1 MLLFGPIGTS
11 SSSSQFRLKYPN
23 TRLNDPS
30 GFSSHP
36 SYAGTT
42 FWPVRTTWALVGE
55 NPARTT
61 ATTASTPHASARG
74 RESLMPALTMFDLPQ
89 LLNQPNDRLEISRCR
104 LQIRLRTQST
114 TNRHSAACHQNPLL
128 LPAPDRRDRDLAVAT
143 QRTAQYCLSAG
154 QMESLPSLGHL
165 LLELFVGQGHGLPD
179 VDQHVVNRAVGKSG
193 AVWG

>member
-55 NPARTT
+55 NPAKTT
-61 ATTASTPHASARG
+61 AATASTPHASASG
-74 RESLMPALTMFDLPQ
+74 RESPMPAFTMFDLPE
-89 LLNQPNDRLEISRCR
+89 LPQPTETTGWRFHVADCMSDCARHLQQIGTLQPTIKIRYCR
-104 LQIRLRTQST
+104 W
-114 TNRHSAACHQNPLL
+114 
-128 LPAPDRRDRDLAVAT
+128 LPAVAT
-143 QRTAQYCLSAG
+143 G
-154 QMESLPSLGHL
+154 IL
-165 LLELFVGQGHGLPD
+165 L
-179 VDQHVVNRAVGKSG
+179 
-193 AVWG
+193 

>member
-55 NPARTT
+55 NPAKTT
-61 ATTASTPHASARG
+61 ATTASTPHASASG
-74 RESLMPALTMFDLPQ
+74 RESLMPAFTMFDLPQ
-89 LLNQPNDRLEISRCR
+89 LPQPTERPAGDFKLQIADPIAHQNRQQTGTLQPAITIRYCCR
-104 LQIRLRTQST
+104 LPT
-114 TNRHSAACHQNPLL
+114 
-128 LPAPDRRDRDLAVAT
+128 VAT
-143 QRTAQYCLSAG
+143 G
-154 QMESLPSLGHL
+154 IL
-165 LLELFVGQGHGLPD
+165 L
-179 VDQHVVNRAVGKSG
+179 
-193 AVWG
+193 